1 MSSPEQPIQPVQSVQ
16 SAWVLRLRREAL
28 RHAGDPDMPR
38 VLFVGLL
45 LASFTDADGGNCWV
59 SPETVSSGTGYSV
72 DQVRR
77 CIAALAGVGL
87 LQRTRRQGKPSLLQL
102 LLPAG
107 AGDLDWGPHLAV
119 FVEARQASARRR
131 AKSAKR
137 TAPDREHPSRRGIQN
152 THRDGAAEPRTPIA
166 SGNSEHPSRR
176 GIQPAAQ
183 DQNTHRDAPTTP
195 IATGIQ
201 NTHRVGGVPS
211 TPTYGRDPDRDQDV
225 SGPVPQPQVGA
236 RAAPS
241 HDEPPPAPAGPTLQ
255 ALPGGGRSPG
265 GGHQAPLLLTVHTT
279 ATAPAPTPDL
289 ARIAEHMSELY
300 GVVLPRRYAAPVAL
314 AVLDGLDVPDPT
326 AYVLAA
332 LTADPGRYRPPIPDA
347 PPRAAGDS

>member
-1 MSSPEQPIQPVQSVQ
+1 
-16 SAWVLRLRREAL
+16 
-28 RHAGDPDMPR
+28 MPR

-59 SPETVSSGTGYSV
+59 SPETLASGTGYSV

-77 CIAALAGVGL
+77 CLAALVGVGL

-107 AGDLDWGPHLAV
+107 AGDLDWGPPLAV

-152 THRDGAAEPRTPIA
+152 AHRDERPGPRTPIA
-166 SGNSEHPSRR
+166 SGDPEHPSRR

-201 NTHRVGGVPS
+201 NAHRVGGVPS

-236 RAAPS
+236 REAT
-241 HDEPPPAPAGPTLQ
+241 PPDRPPELQ
-255 ALPGGGRSPG
+255 ALPGGGRTPG
-265 GGHQAPLLLTVHTT
+265 GQPPLLLPVPHASQPGQET
-279 ATAPAPTPDL
+279 AAAPRLDARLLADRLTA
-289 ARIAEHMSELY
+289 LY
-300 GVVLPRRYAAPVAL
+300 GVPVRRDQAL
-314 AVLDGLDVPDPT
+314 RLALDVLGDRRPHDPT
-326 AYVLAA
+326 TTALDTIAA
-332 LTADPGRYRPPIPDA
+332 HPERYRPQLHLR
-347 PPRAAGDS
+347 RAAGAP